1 MSHPRRALRQNTHN
15 KPLLISGLGCILR
28 IGSLEA
34 FSVGFRLGFESGY
47 KKPRLVAG
55 FRGSLWGLLGSG
67 GGRGSCSGVLGRV
80 EALFFDLGRRL
91 ALAVAEIEE
100 AGAHD
105 LRGAFDFDL
114 LDVRGVDREGAL
126 DAFAEGDAAN
136 SEGGVDASALTLDD
150 DAGEGLGALLVAFAN
165 LGGYLD
171 AVADLEIMV
180 SAGGLQLGL
189 GGKLD
194 EGMVAHGWCSWS
206 FIRSGLRCF
215 VFSICLSRR
224 HFSISA

>member
-1 MSHPRRALRQNTHN
+1 MFHPRRALRQNTQN
-15 KPLLISGLGCILR
+15 KTLLISGLGCILR
-28 IGSLEA
+28 IGGLEA
-34 FSVGFRLGFESGY
+34 FSVGFQLGFESGH
-47 KKPRLVAG
+47 KKPRLW
-55 FRGSLWGLLGSG
+55 RGVGEDFGGLLGSG
-67 GGRGSCSGVLGRV
+67 GRGSRCGVLGRV
-80 EALFFDLGRRL
+80 KALFFDLGSRL
-91 ALAVAEIEE
+91 ALAIAEVEE

-126 DAFAEGDAAN
+126 DAFAKGDAAN
-136 SEGGVDASALTLDD
+136 GEGGVDASALTLDD
-150 DAGEGLGALLVAFAN
+150 DTGEGLGALLVAFAN